1 MNVWPFIEAEEAGQG
16 NVKRTCQLLEVS
28 RAAFYTHRKHQPSR
42 RALSDAE
49 LTERIIAIHAVSK
62 GTYGA
67 PRIHAHLRD
76 EEGVHC
82 GRKRVARL
90 MVRAGLA
97 GRCRRRW
104 RKTTIPDPNA
114 EARAVD
120 LIRREF
126 GPGVELD
133 TRWCGDVTY
142 IATWEG
148 WAYLATVI
156 DLASRRVVGW
166 SMADHMRTELVA
178 DPLRM
183 AIAAR
188 HPAPGLIF
196 HSDRGTQYTSK
207 EFTYLLAEHEML
219 QSLSRPRQ
227 CWDNAVA
234 ESFFSSLKEEL
245 IHRQS
250 WATRA
255 QARRAIVDYIEVI
268 FNRRR
273 LTPRS
278 GTSARLSTKPKGSTT
293 TRQLRAA

>member
-1 MNVWPFIEAEEAGQG
+1 MSRLRFVEAEKAERR
-16 NVKRTCQLLEVS
+16 NVAKACELLKVS
-28 RAAFYTHRKHQPSR
+28 RSAFYDWHAHRPSAR
-42 RALSDAE
+42 QLADEALG
-49 LTERIIAIHAVSK
+49 ERIQKIYDDSR
-62 GTYGA
+62 GTYGW
-67 PRIHAHLRD
+67 PRVHKALRR
-76 EEGVHC
+76 EGVHAS
-82 GRKRVARL
+82 RKRVARI
-90 MVRAGLA
+90 MRQKGLV

-104 RKTTIPDPNA
+104 TKTTFSDP
-114 EARAVD
+114 ETRAVD
-120 LIRREF
+120 LLKRVF
-126 GPGVELD
+126 GPETVEVD
-133 TRWCGDVTY
+133 RVYVSDITY
-142 IATWEG
+142 IWTWEG
-148 WAYLATVI
+148 WLYLATVI

-178 DPLRM
+178 DALEM

-207 EFTYLLAEHEML
+207 EFTDLLAKHKMT

-234 ESFFSSLKEEL
+234 ESFFASLKEEL

-255 QARRAIVDYIEVI
+255 QARRAIVDYIEVF

-273 LTPRS
+273 LHS
-278 GTSARLSTKPKGSTT
+278 SLGYLSPAEYEAQRIHHHK
-293 TRQLRAA
+293 AAQAA